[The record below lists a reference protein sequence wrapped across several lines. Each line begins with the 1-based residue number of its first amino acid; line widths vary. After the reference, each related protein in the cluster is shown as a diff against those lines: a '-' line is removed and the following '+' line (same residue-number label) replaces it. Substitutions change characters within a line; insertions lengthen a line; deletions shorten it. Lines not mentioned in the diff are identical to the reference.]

1 LHLNENNYIE
11 TINGFSSSDW
21 KPILDL
27 IPEIEQ
33 TSTFGE
39 MKGGEKNAEG
49 IIVIPCL
56 TESSVVSRFHKI
68 VYDMPIIIDFDWG
81 SWHEGREMARDEN
94 FDFNSVDIP
103 TKCKIITAIVRN
115 DRFCEG
121 ALVSA
126 FESGIILKILKSI
139 RQQTGAAD

>member
-1 LHLNENNYIE
+1 MHLNENNYIE

-33 TSTFGE
+33 ISTFGE

-49 IIVIPCL
+49 IMVLPYWI
-56 TESSVVSRFHKI
+56 ESRVVSHFHRI
-68 VYDMPIIIDFDWG
+68 VYYMPIIIDFDWG
-81 SWHEGREMARDEN
+81 SWHEGRGMARDES

-126 FESGIILKILKSI
+126 FESGLILKILKAI
-139 RQQTGAAD
+139 RQQTGS

>member
-1 LHLNENNYIE
+1 MYLNESNYIE
-11 TINGFSSSDW
+11 TINGFSTSDW
-21 KPILDL
+21 KPLLDL
-27 IPEIEQ
+27 IPEIEK
-33 TSTFGE
+33 TSPFGA

-49 IIVIPCL
+49 IMVMPYWI
-56 TESSVVSRFHKI
+56 ESLVVSRFHKI
-68 VYDMPIIIDFDWG
+68 VCDMPIIIDFDW
-81 SWHEGREMARDEN
+81 SFWDEGRKMARNEN
-94 FDFNSVDIP
+94 FNFNSIDIP

-126 FESGIILKILKSI
+126 FESGLILKILKSI

>member
-1 LHLNENNYIE
+1 MHLNENNYIE

-49 IIVIPCL
+49 IMVLPYWI
-56 TESSVVSRFHKI
+56 ESRVVSHFHRI

-81 SWHEGREMARDEN
+81 SWHEGREMARDES

-103 TKCKIITAIVRN
+103 TKCKIITAIVRD